1 MAEQAS
7 KHEPMPLEGMR
18 AALLGV
24 AENAIAASDGR
35 LRIAFNEEDQTEE
48 FREEAQRFIKLDGK
62 RLGRDIELY
71 GFMGA
76 DIMGWEALLPT
87 FLEEVLLPIRRDL
100 PDSYLQAAE
109 KLQELGKEIYTPL
122 RQKRWEELLIG

>member
-76 DIMGWEALLPT
+76 DIMG
-87 FLEEVLLPIRRDL
+87 
-100 PDSYLQAAE
+100 
-109 KLQELGKEIYTPL
+109 
-122 RQKRWEELLIG
+122 